1 MGCYRQVMR
10 ENGVKVLTVRDI
22 LSYGVEEHIGARVE
36 LENLAMQALTYDLDA
51 NYKCAPSAPSP
62 VPSSVLKST
71 FGMGHY
77 LTTLPAPTCRMEDL
91 AEEHRFYLS
100 DEYKRTVLEH
110 MSLPQ
115 LLDMLLINPTVHVS
129 PSYRDTGLTA
139 CYTFKPLSNLVYTRD
154 QQVHSLNSQH
164 IVSSSY
170 QSCYL
175 PTHLPTLLKP
185 YYMSKLLSSLVTAA
199 NFNRL

>member
-1 MGCYRQVMR
+1 M
-10 ENGVKVLTVRDI
+10 
-22 LSYGVEEHIGARVE
+22 
-36 LENLAMQALTYDLDA
+36 
-51 NYKCAPSAPSP
+51 
-62 VPSSVLKST
+62 
-71 FGMGHY
+71 
-77 LTTLPAPTCRMEDL
+77 PAPTRRMEDL

-154 QQVHSLNSQH
+154 QQVCVASILYISYLLGG
-164 IVSSSY
+164 Y
-170 QSCYL
+170 QSCETYIAEDV
-175 PTHLPTLLKP
+175 PHVYVAILKFQP
-185 YYMSKLLSSLVTAA
+185 ALNGRHRRA
-199 NFNRL
+199 